1 MLRIVPRG
9 VQRREIPESADRVF
23 SRREYRKSGVYRYWY
38 RIHGRCP
45 RYKGPSPP
53 FFPIACRTTK
63 SHAGSVHP
71 PAVPVLPAR
80 RLFVPVV
87 IPEKG
92 KSSRLTKKYI
102 PARESSRDADIGRR
116 CCAPPPF
123 ITESPQETAE
133 RSQGVKGKREKAGKR
148 KLVVQR
154 QETCRRGKRGRKKK
168 RKPRVS
174 PTKMGLR
181 CLACG
186 LGIIYPRF

>member
-1 MLRIVPRG
+1 M
-9 VQRREIPESADRVF
+9 
-23 SRREYRKSGVYRYWY
+23 YRYWY

-45 RYKGPSPP
+45 RYKGLSLP

-87 IPEKG
+87 IPERG

-133 RSQGVKGKREKAGKR
+133 RSQGVKGERKGGKKKVGGPAAGNVSAREEGEEEEEKAARISDEDGFM
-148 KLVVQR
+148 LS
-154 QETCRRGKRGRKKK
+154 
-168 RKPRVS
+168 RVWS
-174 PTKMGLR
+174 RYYLP
-181 CLACG
+181 
-186 LGIIYPRF
+186 PRF